1 MSRIF
6 FFGPI
11 RPLLCIS
18 ICINVTVGLSYS
30 HCLAIIKNLIEYLI
44 QRRMLDFVSPDSG
57 FEREHEVKRLLKT
70 PSEVKDSNGGA
81 PKAQTKKGMRLKTKS
96 SKEKKVGR
104 TRIYSDEAR
113 EAIAKMALNEGDR
126 KAADHYTKEFGHS
139 VNRSTV
145 NSFKRAYMKNR
156 NKNGGKGS
164 VELQNPVSQDET
176 ADLNNMKVQDKEV
189 YSGDEDKEV
198 GGNLDK
204 KVGGNQDK
212 EVGGNAI
219 LDQVSAP
226 Y

>member
-1 MSRIF
+1 
-6 FFGPI
+6 
-11 RPLLCIS
+11 
-18 ICINVTVGLSYS
+18 
-30 HCLAIIKNLIEYLI
+30 
-44 QRRMLDFVSPDSG
+44 MLDFVSPDSG
-57 FEREHEVKRLLKT
+57 LEREHEVKRSLKT
-70 PSEVKDSNGGA
+70 PSKVKDSNGGA
-81 PKAQTKKGMRLKTKS
+81 PKAQTKKGMRSKTKS
-96 SKEKKVGR
+96 SIEKKVGR

-164 VELQNPVSQDET
+164 VELQNPVSQDEID
-176 ADLNNMKVQDKEV
+176 DLNNMKVQDKEV

-198 GGNLDK
+198 GDNLDK

-226 Y
+226 YY